1 MANPHL
7 GSDFDEFLREENIHE
22 EVTAAALKRVIAWQ
36 LSKAMKARHMTKTE
50 MASRMHTSRAVVN
63 RLLDEDDTVSLW
75 RPRPERVWPSEYL
88 SRSNFPSTQKQ
99 GIAGAQ

>member
-75 RPRPERVWPSEYL
+75 RPCPSE
-88 SRSNFPSTQKQ
+88 SGHRSTSQDRIFLQRRNRV
-99 GIAGAQ
+99 